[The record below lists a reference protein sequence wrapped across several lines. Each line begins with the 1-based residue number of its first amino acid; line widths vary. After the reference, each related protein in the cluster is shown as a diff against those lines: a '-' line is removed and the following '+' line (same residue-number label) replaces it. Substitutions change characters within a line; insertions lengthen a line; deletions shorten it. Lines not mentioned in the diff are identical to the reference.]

1 MKALDTN
8 ILVRFLVNDDKKQA
22 RKARNIFEEA
32 ERHDQR
38 LMVVTPVVLELFWVL
53 SAVYEYAR
61 EEILDSLEQLLLL
74 PVIEFEHPQRMRKML
89 SFGRSS
95 STDLSDLLIG
105 ICGQDMKSEN
115 TLTFDKGASKS
126 RLFRLVRTQP

>member
-22 RKARNIFEEA
+22 RKAKNIFEGA

-38 LMVVTPVVLELFWVL
+38 LMVVTPVVLELIWVL
-53 SAVYEYAR
+53 SAVYEYPR

-74 PVIEFEHPQRMRKML
+74 PVIEFEHPQRMRKLL
-89 SFGRSS
+89 STGRSS

-115 TLTFDKGASKS
+115 TLTFDKDASKS
-126 RLFRLVRTQP
+126 PLFRLVRTQS